1 MKKFFLGALVSTL
14 LFALSSPAAAWGP
27 RLEVDE
33 DTWLQLGFL
42 AQLQYETVENAA
54 GTDNNKWSNEF
65 FTRRARIL
73 AMGSVHEKV
82 KFFFDTDVPNAG
94 KTGSDN
100 SLIWNDG
107 IIDFQFM
114 PEINVSMGRILPP
127 FALETQ
133 ASATTLLGI
142 DYNLNSIKLPTP
154 NDRSFWRD
162 DGVEAR
168 GLLAGG
174 LIDYRV
180 GVFKGQRDA
189 AMNPDDELRTTGMIM
204 VNLGDAQGGWF
215 YNMNSLGAID
225 ALSFGVGFDRIPH
238 SAAGVSNGKAWSLF
252 ALVDQ
257 GLGIG
262 RLTGAA
268 AYYDWDGDG
277 WAGGFE
283 GKTASV
289 QAGYLVPCM
298 LLDGAHW
305 QPVVRWQHQ
314 NPDVGPKLDTL
325 NLGLNYYLRGHNVN
339 FKVDYAVND
348 QIIAGE
354 RVDAFRFQTQ
364 IYF

>member
-1 MKKFFLGALVSTL
+1 MKRLVIGAVICAA
-14 LFALSSPAAAWGP
+14 LFVWSSPAAAWGP
-27 RLEVDE
+27 RMEVDE

-42 AQLQYETVENAA
+42 AQLQYETIEDAA

-73 AMGSVHEKV
+73 AMGSVHEYV

-94 KTGSDN
+94 KTGADN

-107 IIDFQFM
+107 IIDFQLM
-114 PEINVSMGRILPP
+114 PEINVSIGRILPP
-127 FALETQ
+127 FSIETQ
-133 ASATTLLGI
+133 ASATTLLGL
-142 DYNLNSIKLPTP
+142 DYNLNTIKLPTP

-162 DGVEAR
+162 DGIEAR
-168 GLLAGG
+168 GILADG

-189 AMNPDDELRTTGMIM
+189 DMNPDDDLRTTGMIM
-204 VNLGDAQGGWF
+204 VNLADAQPGWF
-215 YNMNSLGAID
+215 YNMNSLGAFD
-225 ALSFGVGFDRIPH
+225 MLSVGVGFDRIPN
-238 SAAGVSNGKAWSLF
+238 SGAGVSNGKAWSLF

-262 RLTGAA
+262 RVTGAA

-283 GKTASV
+283 GNTASA
-289 QAGYLVPCM
+289 QAGYLFPCM
-298 LLDGAHW
+298 LVTDAHW

-314 NPDVGPKLDTL
+314 DPDVGSSLDTI
-325 NLGLNYYLRGHNVN
+325 NLGINYFLRGHNLN
-339 FKVDYAVND
+339 FKADYAIND
-348 QIIAGE
+348 QRIGGE
-354 RVDAFRFQTQ
+354 RVDAFRFQAQ
-364 IYF
+364 VYY